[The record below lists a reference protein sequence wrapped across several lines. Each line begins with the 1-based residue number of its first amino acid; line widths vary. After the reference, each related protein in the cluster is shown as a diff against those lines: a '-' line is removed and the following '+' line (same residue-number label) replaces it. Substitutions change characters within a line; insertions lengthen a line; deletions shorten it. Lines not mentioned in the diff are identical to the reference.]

1 MAKTR
6 KMIKLEFFEG
16 AEYQRLQRFMN
27 VLRSI
32 KDFGGSMAD
41 QKKDSTVS
49 GVYEGLVASKV
60 WQEMA
65 NRYLSARQEIT
76 NVG

>member
-16 AEYQRLQRFMN
+16 AEYQRFMK

-41 QKKDSTVS
+41 QKKDSAVS
-49 GVYEGLVASKV
+49 GVYEGLLASKV

-76 NVG
+76 KVG